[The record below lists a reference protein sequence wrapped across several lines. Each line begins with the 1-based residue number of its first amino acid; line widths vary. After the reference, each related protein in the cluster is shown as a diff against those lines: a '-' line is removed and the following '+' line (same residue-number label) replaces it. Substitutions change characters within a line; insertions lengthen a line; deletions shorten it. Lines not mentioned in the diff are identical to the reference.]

1 MSTKCRCRCQGT
13 EHGSVAGAA
22 LQFNRP
28 ERSARWSFVPT
39 PDHVEA
45 LYPGAVTIR
54 DVGPWDQHL
63 TVTNDAEQVVA
74 AVVATGRL
82 DRGQRLFFVDSS
94 GALDELLI
102 TEERAFGGFAPG
114 PDAQRNRS

>member
-1 MSTKCRCRCQGT
+1 M
-13 EHGSVAGAA
+13 A
-22 LQFNRP
+22 
-28 ERSARWSFVPT
+28 T

-54 DVGPWDQHL
+54 DIGPWDKHL
-63 TVTNDAEQVVA
+63 TVANDAEQVVA

-82 DRGQRLFFVDSS
+82 DRGERLFYIDST

-114 PDAQRNRS
+114 PRPNAQRTRP